1 MSNGKA
7 VENFKQPEWRRG
19 KAGKK
24 RKRAFANRD
33 FEKGEVIP
41 FTDLTRI
48 RRRYTLK
55 ETEEGGY
62 RFGALR
68 ICRAWKIRA
77 RLLSSILR

>member
-7 VENFKQPEWRRG
+7 VENLNSQNGEEEKRVKSLRG
-19 KAGKK
+19 LSLIENLK
-24 RKRAFANRD
+24 
-33 FEKGEVIP
+33 KGEVIP

-55 ETEEGGY
+55 EIEERGY

-68 ICRAWKIRA
+68 IYRAWKIRA